1 MDGQARHAMRLG
13 FGLIGLIVV
22 LGIVAVLSKKQLG
35 AVSTVKVPEVPGA
48 VLATPDPNAT
58 VKQQSQQIQQQ
69 LKQAAESAMQQTRPE
84 GDNPEAK

>member
-1 MDGQARHAMRLG
+1 MRLG

-22 LGIVAVLSKKQLG
+22 LGIISVLSKKQIG
-35 AVSTVKVPEVPGA
+35 AVSTIKVPEVPGA
-48 VLATPDPNAT
+48 VLAKPDPHAT

-69 LKQAAESAMQQTRPE
+69 FKQAAESAMQPTRLE